1 MRLQQFRSKVASE
14 DPAKS
19 GHAHFVDPGADV
31 VMTTAPEFE
40 STEYENGITTV
51 KGLKFVYTFYKR
63 VYIHTY
69 LLYSGYSTLLRK
81 RYNSLATGSSQ
92 LKRRAEEARQ
102 RRAEFDVCL
111 ETLLLRL
118 QELEGRS
125 SEVMEGKD
133 RVSDKLENLRVSVCI
148 LLNTALYISAT
159 IFRND
164 TIKIELHNI
173 GHSEGV

>member
-1 MRLQQFRSKVASE
+1 M
-14 DPAKS
+14 
-19 GHAHFVDPGADV
+19 
-31 VMTTAPEFE
+31 
-40 STEYENGITTV
+40 
-51 KGLKFVYTFYKR
+51 
-63 VYIHTY
+63 
-69 LLYSGYSTLLRK
+69 LRK
-81 RYNSLATGSSQ
+81 RYDSLATGSSQ

-102 RRAEFDVCL
+102 RRAEFDGCL
-111 ETLLLRL
+111 ETLLLQI

-148 LLNTALYISAT
+148 LLLNMALYISAT